1 MQPAAIVIRDPQEE
15 TCLSFLLAI
24 PLLLPFPVRKDSKN
38 SPDCWVSFC
47 ENPCRQT
54 GALRSSLFHVEF
66 LQIPCLQHHHLDC
79 LFQLFSAPKI
89 LGWSS
94 AQRSSLPSWVLIPLI
109 LFALTG
115 LCLIIDFSFSNF
127 SAFSSYSWQ
136 KCYPGQRYFIILE
149 AESCKKI
156 LRCRTYNKKIQ
167 DISREVK
174 VSKYK

>member
-1 MQPAAIVIRDPQEE
+1 MQPGAIVIRDPQEE

-38 SPDCWVSFC
+38 SPDCWVSFY

-79 LFQLFSAPKI
+79 LFQLFSVPKI

-94 AQRSSLPSWVLIPLI
+94 AQRSSLPSWVLIPLV
-109 LFALTG
+109 LFALT
-115 LCLIIDFSFSNF
+115 IFFM
-127 SAFSSYSWQ
+127 SYNRFFCFFQLFLAEMLSWIEIFHHTRSRVLQ
-136 KCYPGQRYFIILE
+136 ENIKM
-149 AESCKKI
+149 
-156 LRCRTYNKKIQ
+156 Q
-167 DISREVK
+167 DI
-174 VSKYK
+174 